1 MEFLNVY
8 KDGEI
13 YREQVF
19 DLYERAFPAEEKKPR
34 AMMEALCE
42 AGKMEI
48 LALAEE
54 GEFVGLAVDIF
65 SEEAAILDY
74 FAIVPEKRGGGCGSR
89 AVQALVKRRAGTKY
103 IFEIERPDETAE
115 NAVERARR
123 KAFYL
128 RNGLKETGLYARVY
142 GTNFEMLTP
151 DGALTFQEYTDT
163 LRKVIGED
171 GLRMLDPQQEN

>member
-1 MEFLNVY
+1 MKFLNVY
-8 KDGEI
+8 KEGTN

-19 DLYERAFPAEEKKPR
+19 ALYDKAFPAEEKKPR

-48 LALAEE
+48 LALVEDE
-54 GEFVGLAVDIF
+54 EFVGLAVDIF
-65 SEEAAILDY
+65 AKEAAILDY

-89 AVQALVKRRAGTKY
+89 AVQTLVKRRVGTKY

-163 LRKVIGED
+163 LRAVIGEE
-171 GLRMLDPQQEN
+171 GLRALNPQQED